1 MVSKKPKPQKKN
13 SSQNPN
19 RDWHRLL
26 GMFITVHFYNSPY
39 EVEVE
44 KDLTI
49 RKQLLDI
56 IIIKRYK
63 DSGFNLY
70 PAGLENMS
78 KHNLISYKSIHESF
92 TVWSLMELIGHYVNY
107 RKQTS
112 KSLSNLLPEEDY
124 KLYGLTTHE
133 PTQLMGKLKWKG
145 VSQGVYDIEC
155 IGINVRLI
163 VLSKIPKSANNE
175 LWRLFSA
182 RAEVV
187 EEAISHYQESYRN
200 SEYSVLM
207 QQLYEFYLKEKLP
220 MTYTLKQFKKDFV
233 ISHLRDIPTEEV
245 LKQYSPEEVLK
256 QYSPEE
262 IKQYSPKD
270 LLKQYSP
277 EEVLKQYSP
286 EEVLKQYS
294 PEEVLK
300 QYSPEEIKQYSPKDL
315 LKQYSPEEVLKQ
327 YSLQDLLEGL
337 SPETLD
343 RLAIILSQL
352 GVNQIKNQE
361 Q

>member
-1 MVSKKPKPQKKN
+1 M
-13 SSQNPN
+13 
-19 RDWHRLL
+19 
-26 GMFITVHFYNSPY
+26 TVHFYNSPY

-124 KLYGLTTHE
+124 RLYGLTTHE
-133 PTQLMGKLKWKG
+133 PTQLMGRLKWKT
-145 VSQGVYDIEC
+145 VSEGVYDMEC
-155 IGINVRLI
+155 VTMNVRLI

-187 EEAISHYQESYRN
+187 EEAISHYQESYHK
-200 SEYSVLM
+200 SEYSILM
-207 QQLYEFYLKEKLP
+207 QQLYEFYIKEKLP
-220 MTYTLKQFKKDFV
+220 MTYTLEQFKKDFV
-233 ISHLRDIPTEEV
+233 ISHLREIPTEEV
-245 LKQYSPEEVLK
+245 LKQYSL
-256 QYSPEE
+256 EE
-262 IKQYSPKD
+262 IKQYSPKE

-277 EEVLKQYSP
+277 
-286 EEVLKQYS
+286 
-294 PEEVLK
+294 
-300 QYSPEEIKQYSPKDL
+300 
-315 LKQYSPEEVLKQ
+315 
-327 YSLQDLLEGL
+327 QDLVEGL
-337 SPETLD
+337 SPETLQH
-343 RLAIILSQL
+343 LAVVLSQL

>member
-1 MVSKKPKPQKKN
+1 M
-13 SSQNPN
+13 
-19 RDWHRLL
+19 
-26 GMFITVHFYNSPY
+26 TVHFYNSPY

-124 KLYGLTTHE
+124 RLYGLTTHE
-133 PTQLMGKLKWKG
+133 PTQLMGRLKWKT
-145 VSQGVYDIEC
+145 VSEGVYDIEC
-155 IGINVRLI
+155 VTMNVRLI

-187 EEAISHYQESYRN
+187 EETISHYQESYRK
-200 SEYSVLM
+200 SECSILM
-207 QQLYEFYLKEKLP
+207 QQLYEFYIKEKLP
-220 MTYTLKQFKKDFV
+220 MTYTLEQFKKDFI
-233 ISHLRDIPTEEV
+233 ISHLREIPTEEVLKLIQLLYEFYIREKLPMTYTLEQFKRDFVISYLREIPTEEV
-245 LKQYSPEEVLK
+245 LKQYSL
-256 QYSPEE
+256 EE
-262 IKQYSPKD
+262 IKQYSPKE

-277 EEVLKQYSP
+277 
-286 EEVLKQYS
+286 
-294 PEEVLK
+294 
-300 QYSPEEIKQYSPKDL
+300 
-315 LKQYSPEEVLKQ
+315 
-327 YSLQDLLEGL
+327 QDLVEGL
-337 SPETLD
+337 SPETLQH
-343 RLAIILSQL
+343 LAVILSQL

>member
-1 MVSKKPKPQKKN
+1 M
-13 SSQNPN
+13 
-19 RDWHRLL
+19 
-26 GMFITVHFYNSPY
+26 TVHFYNSPY

-124 KLYGLTTHE
+124 RLYGLTTHE
-133 PTQLMGKLKWKG
+133 PTQLMGRLKWKT
-145 VSQGVYDIEC
+145 VSEGVYDIEC
-155 IGINVRLI
+155 VTMNVRLI

-187 EEAISHYQESYRN
+187 EEAISHYQESYRK
-200 SEYSVLM
+200 SEYSILM
-207 QQLYEFYLKEKLP
+207 QQLYEFYIKEKLP
-220 MTYTLKQFKKDFV
+220 MTYTLEQFKKDFV
-233 ISHLRDIPTEEV
+233 ISHLREIPTEEV
-245 LKQYSPEEVLK
+245 LKQYSL
-256 QYSPEE
+256 EE
-262 IKQYSPKD
+262 IKQYSPKE
-270 LLKQYSP
+270 LLKQYS
-277 EEVLKQYSP
+277 L
-286 EEVLKQYS
+286 
-294 PEEVLK
+294 
-300 QYSPEEIKQYSPKDL
+300 EEIKQYSPKELLKQYSLEEIKQYSPKELLKQYSLEEIKQYSPKEL
-315 LKQYSPEEVLKQ
+315 LKQYSP
-327 YSLQDLLEGL
+327 QDLVEGL
-337 SPETLD
+337 SPETLQH
-343 RLAIILSQL
+343 LAVILSQL

>member
-1 MVSKKPKPQKKN
+1 
-13 SSQNPN
+13 
-19 RDWHRLL
+19 
-26 GMFITVHFYNSPY
+26 MFITVHFYNSPY

-155 IGINVRLI
+155 VGMNVRLI

-182 RAEVV
+182 KAEVV
-187 EEAISHYQESYRN
+187 EEAISHYQENYLN
-200 SEYSVLM
+200 SEHSVLM

-220 MTYTLKQFKKDFV
+220 MTYTLEQFKKDFV

-270 LLKQYSP
+270 L
-277 EEVLKQYSP
+277 LKQYSP

-352 GVNQIKNQE
+352 GVNQIKDQE

>member
-1 MVSKKPKPQKKN
+1 
-13 SSQNPN
+13 
-19 RDWHRLL
+19 
-26 GMFITVHFYNSPY
+26 
-39 EVEVE
+39 
-44 KDLTI
+44 
-49 RKQLLDI
+49 
-56 IIIKRYK
+56 
-63 DSGFNLY
+63 
-70 PAGLENMS
+70 
-78 KHNLISYKSIHESF
+78 
-92 TVWSLMELIGHYVNY
+92 
-107 RKQTS
+107 
-112 KSLSNLLPEEDY
+112 
-124 KLYGLTTHE
+124 
-133 PTQLMGKLKWKG
+133 LKWKS

-155 IGINVRLI
+155 VGMNVRLI

-182 RAEVV
+182 KAEVV

-233 ISHLRDIPTEEV
+233 INHLREIPT
-245 LKQYSPEEVLK
+245 EEVLK

-300 QYSPEEIKQYSPKDL
+300 QYSL
-315 LKQYSPEEVLKQ
+315 EEVLKQ
-327 YSLQDLLEGL
+327 YSLQDFLEGL
-337 SPETLD
+337 SPETLE

>member
-1 MVSKKPKPQKKN
+1 
-13 SSQNPN
+13 
-19 RDWHRLL
+19 
-26 GMFITVHFYNSPY
+26 
-39 EVEVE
+39 
-44 KDLTI
+44 
-49 RKQLLDI
+49 
-56 IIIKRYK
+56 
-63 DSGFNLY
+63 
-70 PAGLENMS
+70 
-78 KHNLISYKSIHESF
+78 
-92 TVWSLMELIGHYVNY
+92 MELIGHYVNY

-155 IGINVRLI
+155 VGMNVRLI

-187 EEAISHYQESYRN
+187 EEAISHYQEIYLN
-200 SEYSVLM
+200 SEHSVLM

-220 MTYTLKQFKKDFV
+220 MTYTLEQFKKDFV
-233 ISHLRDIPTEEV
+233 ISHLREIPTEEV

-256 QYSPEE
+256 QYSP
-262 IKQYSPKD
+262 K
-270 LLKQYSP
+270 
-277 EEVLKQYSP
+277 
-286 EEVLKQYS
+286 
-294 PEEVLK
+294 EVLK
-300 QYSPEEIKQYSPKDL
+300 QYSPEEIKQYSPKEL
-315 LKQYSPEEVLKQ
+315 LKQ

-337 SPETLD
+337 SPETLE
-343 RLAIILSQL
+343 RLAITLSQL
-352 GVNQIKNQE
+352 GVNKIKNQE

>member
-1 MVSKKPKPQKKN
+1 M
-13 SSQNPN
+13 
-19 RDWHRLL
+19 
-26 GMFITVHFYNSPY
+26 TVHFYNSPY

-124 KLYGLTTHE
+124 RLYGLTTHE
-133 PTQLMGKLKWKG
+133 PTQLMGRLKWKT
-145 VSQGVYDIEC
+145 VSEGVYDIEC
-155 IGINVRLI
+155 VTMNVRLI

-187 EEAISHYQESYRN
+187 EEAISHYQESYRK
-200 SEYSVLM
+200 SEYSILM

-220 MTYTLKQFKKDFV
+220 MTYTLEQFKKDFV
-233 ISHLRDIPTEEV
+233 ISHLREIPTEEV
-245 LKQYSPEEVLK
+245 FKQYSL
-256 QYSPEE
+256 EE
-262 IKQYSPKD
+262 IKQYSPKE

-277 EEVLKQYSP
+277 
-286 EEVLKQYS
+286 
-294 PEEVLK
+294 
-300 QYSPEEIKQYSPKDL
+300 
-315 LKQYSPEEVLKQ
+315 
-327 YSLQDLLEGL
+327 QDLVEGL
-337 SPETLD
+337 SPETLQH
-343 RLAIILSQL
+343 LAVILSQL